1 MNRSTRM
8 ACISV
13 YPSRSSATVLS
24 SFPPCYPAL
33 PPARLEVPLLY
44 FSPFNSLPL
53 SQALSLNSCALL
65 PIDPDFS
72 NLDPIE
78 PPSLEENSPPT
89 AGAQEVKRVRIR
101 GGGDRSRLR
110 RMEMTRQQL
119 RLNDAMTSP
128 AVVRKG
134 HRQLTL
140 LCSTSN
146 GAIRLELRSD
156 ATAVGRKRLSS
167 LLDGLADL
175 LHDACQQRD
184 RCKSLETNDDEV
196 EIK

>member
-1 MNRSTRM
+1 
-8 ACISV
+8 
-13 YPSRSSATVLS
+13 
-24 SFPPCYPAL
+24 
-33 PPARLEVPLLY
+33 
-44 FSPFNSLPL
+44 
-53 SQALSLNSCALL
+53 
-65 PIDPDFS
+65 
-72 NLDPIE
+72 
-78 PPSLEENSPPT
+78 
-89 AGAQEVKRVRIR
+89 
-101 GGGDRSRLR
+101 
-110 RMEMTRQQL
+110 MTRQQL

-156 ATAVGRKRLSS
+156 ATAVGRERLSS